1 MWESFISKPEEEQR
15 AFLTQQIAMREAKDK
30 PGKDRSD
37 QDSALKYKLPA
48 GRKSFKKIC
57 PRIQE
62 YLNSENM
69 PQVMF
74 HRIHKILEQDR
85 GISTLLLRMSC

>member
-30 PGKDRSD
+30 SAKDRSD
-37 QDSALKYKLPA
+37 QDYSVGKDRPLA

-57 PRIQE
+57 PLIQE
-62 YLNSENM
+62 FLNSENL

-74 HRIHKILEQDR
+74 HRIR
-85 GISTLLLRMSC
+85 V